1 MFKTTK
7 KPLVGK
13 VFKKAQKKERQNRI
27 TPKIRN
33 SMFYD
38 PDGFW
43 KIFNGAIKPQ
53 GK

>member
-7 KPLVGK
+7 KPITGK
-13 VFKKAQKKERQNRI
+13 AFKEAQKKERQNRI

-33 SMFYD
+33 SMYYD

-43 KIFNGAIKPQ
+43 KIFNGALKPQ